1 MENFLKLATNRNS
14 LKSITKGFYIDELEK
29 FSLNL
34 NIIIKQR
41 KEQELKRKEKYKL
54 VDLDGATH
62 E

>member
-1 MENFLKLATNRNS
+1 MPL
-14 LKSITKGFYIDELEK
+14 TKDFYIDKLEK
-29 FSLNL
+29 ISLNL